1 MLADDTNVY
10 IGDSIGGRL
19 REERERL
26 LLNQSLFAARV
37 GVSRM
42 SQVNYES
49 GKRSP
54 DAVYLR
60 AAYEAGIDVGYV
72 ITGKRTAAP
81 DFFRM
86 ACGLVL
92 EAVELR
98 TGIAEDV
105 LGFVIEALADAAT
118 AGWLKEQRSASGED
132 KMPCDIQEFVQLGD
146 LDEILRALNQNA
158 RLLRDIFGALNGAL
172 SSLPEPGLDGERR
185 LALVLM
191 LFRASLASDKVD
203 RDLIRDA
210 IRVAL
215 P

>member
-1 MLADDTNVY
+1 
-10 IGDSIGGRL
+10 
-19 REERERL
+19 
-26 LLNQSLFAARV
+26 
-37 GVSRM
+37 M
-42 SQVNYES
+42 SQVNYET

-54 DAVYLR
+54 DALYLR
-60 AAYEAGIDVGYV
+60 AAYEAGVDVSYV
-72 ITGKRTAAP
+72 ITGRRTVAP

-86 ACGLVL
+86 ACRLVL

-118 AGWLKEQRSASGED
+118 AGWLKEQRSASCDAG
-132 KMPCDIQEFVQLGD
+132 MPCEIQAFIQTGD
-146 LDEILRALNQNA
+146 LDELLRALNQNA
-158 RLLRDIFGALNGAL
+158 RLLRDIFGVLNAALA
-172 SSLPEPGLDGERR
+172 SLPEPSLNGERR

-191 LFRASLASDKVD
+191 LFKASLASDKVD